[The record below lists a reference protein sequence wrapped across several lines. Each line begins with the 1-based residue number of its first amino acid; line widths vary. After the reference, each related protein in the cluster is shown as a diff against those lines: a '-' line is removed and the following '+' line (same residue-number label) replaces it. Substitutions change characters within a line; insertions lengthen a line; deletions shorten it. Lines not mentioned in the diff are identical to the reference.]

1 MRFKLTLMINREKY
15 GDFLPLS
22 YQYEASSAIYRI
34 LSRADEAYAT
44 WLHDNGFHLETVKK
58 FKLFTFSRIFGEYK
72 VYKDTGRIK
81 YYGDTAEWYVSFLPE
96 KSTQKFIEGLFL
108 NQIFE
113 IGDKKSAVQ
122 FHIICVEAMPEPD
135 YSDEMEFET
144 LSPMCIKLKN
154 EDGRIDYLSPK
165 DVRAPYLIF
174 NGLLD
179 RYKIFYGKSLPCSP
193 EDCKLEILS
202 EPKSALIMIKAGTTA
217 QTRVRGYQCR
227 FKVKAPVEIMKIIY
241 SSGIG
246 VQTSVGF
253 GCVEVMKSPLSIR
266 TEGNGTIK

>member
-1 MRFKLTLMINREKY
+1 MRFKLTLKINREKY
-15 GDFLPLS
+15 GDPLPLS

-34 LSRADEAYAT
+34 LSNADKEYST
-44 WLHDNGFHLETVKK
+44 WLHDNGFNLDPKKK
-58 FKLFTFSRIFGEYK
+58 FKLFTFSRILGDYK
-72 VYKDTGRIK
+72 IFKDTARIK
-81 YYGDTAEWYVSFLPE
+81 YFGEAVEWYVSFLPE
-96 KSTQKFIEGLFL
+96 RSTQKFIEGLFL
-108 NQIFE
+108 NQTFE
-113 IGDKKSAVQ
+113 IGDRKSVVQ
-122 FHIICVEAMPEPD
+122 FHIKCVEAMPEPA
-135 YSDEMEFET
+135 YSEEMEFET
-144 LSPMCIKLKN
+144 QSPMCIKLKN

-179 RYKIFYGKSLPCSP
+179 RYKIFYGKALPCSP
-193 EDCKLEILS
+193 EDCKLEILT

-227 FKVKAPVEIMKIIY
+227 FKVKAPVEVMKIIY

-253 GCVEVMKSPLSIR
+253 GCVEVI
-266 TEGNGTIK
+266 N

>member
-1 MRFKLTLMINREKY
+1 MRFKLTLKINREKY

-34 LSRADEAYAT
+34 LSRADQEYAT
-44 WLHDNGFHLETVKK
+44 WLHDNGFYIETIKK

-72 VYKDTGRIK
+72 IYKDTGRIR
-81 YYGDTAEWYVSFLPE
+81 YLGDTAEWYVSFLPE
-96 KSTQKFIEGLFL
+96 KSTQKFIEGLFQ

-122 FHIICVEAMPEPD
+122 FHIICVEAMPEPE
-135 YSDEMEFET
+135 YSEEMEFET
-144 LSPMCIKLKN
+144 LSPMCIKIKN
-154 EDGRIDYLSPK
+154 EDDRTDYLSPK

-179 RYKIFYGKSLPCSP
+179 RYKIFYGKALPCSP
-193 EDCKLEILS
+193 DDCKLEVLS
-202 EPKSALIMIKAGTTA
+202 EPKSSLIMIKAGTPA
-217 QTRVRGYQCR
+217 QTRVRGFQCR

-241 SSGIG
+241 SCGIG

-253 GCVEVMKSPLSIR
+253 GCVETKKSPVNKDR
-266 TEGNGTIK
+266 GPWYD